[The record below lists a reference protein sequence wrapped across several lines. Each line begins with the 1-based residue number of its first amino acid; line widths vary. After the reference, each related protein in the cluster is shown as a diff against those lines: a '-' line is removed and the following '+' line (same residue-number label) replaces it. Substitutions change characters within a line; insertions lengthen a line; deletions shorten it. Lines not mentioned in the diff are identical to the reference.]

1 MVFFS
6 FSVSLFFFFF
16 GHAESGAGWRNE
28 RKGKRKRRKKNI
40 QKEVEPEPK
49 EEEEEEENGEENGEK
64 DGDGGD
70 ESENVAAMTKEARFF
85 SVFFYFSLPT
95 KKTRRRRAAIEN
107 ATPVEKKENS
117 TSVGERKRKATA
129 NR

>member
-1 MVFFS
+1 M
-6 FSVSLFFFFF
+6 
-16 GHAESGAGWRNE
+16 ATRNPAPDGE
-28 RKGKRKRRKKNI
+28 TNGRGKGKGEKKNI

-85 SVFFYFSLPT
+85 SVFLFFLAN
-95 KKTRRRRAAIEN
+95 KKDAPASRRH
-107 ATPVEKKENS
+107 
-117 TSVGERKRKATA
+117 
-129 NR
+129 